1 MGWNDVVPVKNNPL
15 FVGLDK
21 EAIFYFLHSF
31 YFKCNNP
38 EDSIAVSDYG
48 VPFTSAVNAD
58 NVYGIQFHPEKSHQ
72 YGEKLLHNFAK
83 L

>member
-1 MGWNDVVPVKNNPL
+1 VSPVEDHPL
-15 FVGLDK
+15 FIGLEK

-31 YFKCNNP
+31 YFKCNNSN
-38 EDSIAVSDYG
+38 DSIANSEYG
-48 VPFTSAVNAD
+48 ISFSSAINH
-58 NVYGIQFHPEKSHQ
+58 NNIYGIQFHPEKSHQ